1 MRSNFLADDLLK
13 SVGDPKIAM
22 ILVKNGAGICKS
34 GGFRLK
40 KFISNNKE
48 LLMSIP
54 EDQKEMVKM
63 LSIISPVYKPLG
75 IASPFVLEGRQL
87 LETFRVQE
95 RFRKMGIEIKR
106 C

>member
-1 MRSNFLADDLLK
+1 MSSNFLADDLLK

-22 ILVKNGAGICKS
+22 ILLKNGAGICKS

-54 EDQKEMVKM
+54 EDQKRSGKNA
-63 LSIISPVYKPLG
+63 IHYKSSLQVIRICKPICVG
-75 IASPFVLEGRQL
+75 GKAVA
-87 LETFRVQE
+87 
-95 RFRKMGIEIKR
+95 
-106 C
+106 

>member
-34 GGFRLK
+34 AGFRLK

-54 EDQKEMVKM
+54 EDQKRNGKNA
-63 LSIISPVYKPLG
+63 IHYKSSLQAIRNCKPICVG
-75 IASPFVLEGRQL
+75 GKAVA
-87 LETFRVQE
+87 
-95 RFRKMGIEIKR
+95 
-106 C
+106 